1 SEDALVVLV
10 DLLMPRLD
18 GMGVLH
24 AVAED
29 EELASRH
36 TYVLVT
42 VSRQVTPQDLPAKLA
57 SSVRILP
64 KPFDESPHRLR
75 PPGHAPCHHAPA
87 PTAAQGLVSRKSL
100 QRQRC
105 GSGRSAQPACK
116 AWDGAALSVHKKV
129 LIHQRGRSRMGAQAT
144 RLLE

>member
-1 SEDALVVLV
+1 V
-10 DLLMPRLD
+10 DLRMPRLD

-75 PPGHAPCHHAPA
+75 PPGHAPCHRSLPSRSRSHRCARTGEQEVA
-87 PTAAQGLVSRKSL
+87 ATAALWQW
-100 QRQRC
+100 
-105 GSGRSAQPACK
+105 PACK